1 MLGRRR
7 TASWLSA
14 LAAALCLGSLTAPAA
29 AQEENQGFA
38 LSRFHPSPVGDR
50 MFGVQSP
57 FTAGDLDVHA
67 GLLADYALNPLVLVV
82 RPGQANEERLSIV
95 SGQLLMHMN
104 ASLALFNRLTV
115 NLDIPFALAQSGD
128 QPTGAGRLFE
138 SPDGAAF
145 GDIRLGLRGTIY
157 GDYFDIFQFG
167 LGGYVFLPTGDSGP
181 GSFMSDGTVRG
192 AIHAIVGGR
201 AEKFVWA
208 ANIGPEIRGSLN
220 YENAVDQGTL
230 FQFGAGIGFLLDE
243 PGNFQ
248 IGPEI
253 TGALLPRNVSGNTTN
268 LEGML
273 GTRYRFLNDFE
284 AGLGLGAGF
293 TAGVGTP
300 AFRGVL
306 SFAYTPDQKK
316 PAADRDKDGVPDAED
331 ACPDVP
337 GVRSPDPK
345 KNGCPADRDD
355 DKIVDAQDACPD
367 VPGVPDPDPK
377 KHGCPPPNDRDA
389 DKIVDDKDACPDV
402 PGVAHPDPKKNGCPP
417 DRDGDGILD
426 DKDAC
431 PDEPGVPDPD
441 PKKNGCP
448 PTKDRD
454 KDGILDDKDAC
465 PDVPGVADPDP
476 KKNGC
481 PPDRDNDGILDP
493 VDACPDK
500 WGVADPDPKKH
511 GCPKSV
517 VLTDTEII
525 ILQQVQFD
533 FAKATIRPVSN
544 GLLDEV
550 ASVLRDHPELL
561 RLEVQGHTDNK
572 GQHGYNMKLSQA
584 RADAVMAALMA
595 RGIAPERMVARGYG
609 PDKPLRDNNT
619 EVNRQINRRVQ
630 FVILEK
636 KKK

>member
-1 MLGRRR
+1 
-7 TASWLSA
+7 
-14 LAAALCLGSLTAPAA
+14 LGSLTAPAA
-29 AQEENQGFA
+29 AQEDQQGFA
-38 LSRFHPSPVGDR
+38 LGRFHPAPVGDR

-57 FTAGDLDVHA
+57 YTAGDLDIHA
-67 GLLADYALNPLVLVV
+67 GLLADYALNPLVVV
-82 RPGQANEERLSIV
+82 TDPGGTDEKRLSIV
-95 SGQLLMHMN
+95 SGQFLLHLN
-104 ASLALFNRLTV
+104 GSLALFNRLTV
-115 NLDIPFALAQSGD
+115 NIDIPVALAQGGES
-128 QPTGAGRLFE
+128 PFAKGRTFE
-138 SPDGAAF
+138 SPDGADF
-145 GDIRLGLRGTIY
+145 GDLRIGLRGTLY
-157 GDYFDIFQFG
+157 GGYFDLFQLA
-167 LGGYVFLPTGDSGP
+167 LGGYLFLPTGATGP
-181 GSFMSDGTVRG
+181 GSFVSDGTVRG
-192 AIHAIVGGR
+192 ALHAIAGGR
-201 AEKFVWA
+201 SDRFVWA
-208 ANIGPEIRGSLN
+208 ANVGPEIRGSLK
-220 YENAVDQGTL
+220 YEGQVPQGTL
-230 FQFGAGIGFLLDE
+230 IQFGAGVGFLLDE
-243 PGNFQ
+243 GRNFQ
-248 IGPEI
+248 LGPEI
-253 TGALLPRNVSGNTTN
+253 SGALLPQDVSNNTTN

-273 GTRYRFLNDFE
+273 GAKYRFLNDFE

-306 SFAYTPDQKK
+306 SFAYTPEQK
-316 PAADRDKDGVPDAED
+316 PPVPDRDKDGVPDAED

-337 GVRSPDPK
+337 GVKHPDPK
-345 KNGCPADRDD
+345 KNGCPSDRDE
-355 DKIVDAQDACPD
+355 DKILDTDDACPD
-367 VPGVPDPDPK
+367 VPGVADPDPK
-377 KHGCPPPNDRDA
+377 KHGCPPPNDRDR
-389 DKIVDDKDACPDV
+389 DKITDDKDACPDV
-402 PGVAHPDPKKNGCPP
+402 PGVASPDPKKHGCPP

-448 PTKDRD
+448 PPKDRD
-454 KDGILDDKDAC
+454 KDGILDEKDAC

-476 KKNGC
+476 KKHGC

-517 VLTDTEII
+517 ILTDNEIV

-544 GLLDEV
+544 SLLDEV

-572 GQHGYNMKLSQA
+572 GQYNYNMKLSQA
-584 RADAVMAALMA
+584 RADAVMAALVA
-595 RGIAPERMVARGYG
+595 RGVAADRMVARGYG
-609 PDKPLRDNNT
+609 PDKPLRENTT

>member
-1 MLGRRR
+1 
-7 TASWLSA
+7 
-14 LAAALCLGSLTAPAA
+14 
-29 AQEENQGFA
+29 
-38 LSRFHPSPVGDR
+38 
-50 MFGVQSP
+50 
-57 FTAGDLDVHA
+57 
-67 GLLADYALNPLVLVV
+67 
-82 RPGQANEERLSIV
+82 
-95 SGQLLMHMN
+95 
-104 ASLALFNRLTV
+104 
-115 NLDIPFALAQSGD
+115 
-128 QPTGAGRLFE
+128 
-138 SPDGAAF
+138 
-145 GDIRLGLRGTIY
+145 
-157 GDYFDIFQFG
+157 
-167 LGGYVFLPTGDSGP
+167 
-181 GSFMSDGTVRG
+181 
-192 AIHAIVGGR
+192 
-201 AEKFVWA
+201 
-208 ANIGPEIRGSLN
+208 
-220 YENAVDQGTL
+220 
-230 FQFGAGIGFLLDE
+230 
-243 PGNFQ
+243 
-248 IGPEI
+248 
-253 TGALLPRNVSGNTTN
+253 
-268 LEGML
+268 
-273 GTRYRFLNDFE
+273 
-284 AGLGLGAGF
+284 
-293 TAGVGTP
+293 
-300 AFRGVL
+300 
-306 SFAYTPDQKK
+306 
-316 PAADRDKDGVPDAED
+316 
-331 ACPDVP
+331 
-337 GVRSPDPK
+337 
-345 KNGCPADRDD
+345 
-355 DKIVDAQDACPD
+355 
-367 VPGVPDPDPK
+367 
-377 KHGCPPPNDRDA
+377 
-389 DKIVDDKDACPDV
+389 V